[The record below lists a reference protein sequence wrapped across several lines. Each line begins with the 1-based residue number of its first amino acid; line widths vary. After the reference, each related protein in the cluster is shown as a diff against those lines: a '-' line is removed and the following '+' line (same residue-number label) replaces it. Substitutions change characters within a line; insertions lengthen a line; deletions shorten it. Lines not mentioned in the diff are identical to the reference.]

1 MGNAGLSLDDFDRLT
16 PAELGAVLERYFA
29 RAAREARV
37 AWERTRLLASISISP
52 YIKGTP
58 DPRKIL
64 PLPWDNENP
73 ENVEIPQ
80 NPENPENPDIA
91 ERYRAVAQMFNLNT
105 TPPPENG
112 QVN

>member
-16 PAELGAVLERYFA
+16 PAELGAVLERHFD
-29 RAAREARV
+29 RAAREARA

-64 PLPWDNENP
+64 LLPWDNEKP
-73 ENVEIPQ
+73 ENVEK
-80 NPENPENPDIA
+80 PENPENPDIA